1 MKFEKYPI
9 DPRVVQAIADLGF
22 KRPTD
27 IQFKSI
33 PYILKGEDLFAIAQT
48 GTGKTAAFAI
58 PLIDKIL
65 KQKEAARRKDGVLAL
80 ILVPSH
86 ELALQINE
94 VIEQLSV
101 YTEVYSATLIGGVDQ
116 DPQIELLQAGTD
128 IVVATPGRMFDLIHQ
143 GHLRTHRI
151 QTLILDEAD
160 LMLDLGFRKD
170 IFDIIAKLPKRKQT
184 LFFSATINKALKQT
198 AYKIVR
204 QEAIRIQ
211 LSPKDPVSKNV
222 DHSVIFVEMDHK
234 RFFLERVIR
243 ENPDQKIITF
253 ARTKVRV
260 ERIAKAMARVD
271 IDSITIHGDKEQEER
286 TEVLNQF
293 ANTDMQLLIA
303 TDVSARGLDIPAV
316 GIVVNYDLPDL
327 AENYVHRIGRTG
339 RGNNRGHAYSFCA
352 PNEKELLQEIQ
363 DYIQT
368 DITILKLD
376 KGSYSDT
383 LKIDRERTF
392 DYMSIVEEI
401 DDWEKGKKKK
411 KKKKK

>member
-101 YTEVYSATLIGGVDQ
+101 YTEVYSAALIGGVDQ

-271 IDSITIHGDKEQEER
+271 VDSITIHGDKEQEER

>member
-9 DPRVVQAIADLGF
+9 DPRVVQAITDLGF

-27 IQFKSI
+27 IQYKSI

-58 PLIDKIL
+58 PLINKIL

-80 ILVPSH
+80 ILVSSH

-94 VIEQLSV
+94 VIEQLSI
-101 YTEVYSATLIGGVDQ
+101 YTEVYSAALIGGVDQ
-116 DPQIELLQAGTD
+116 DPQIELLEAGTD

-222 DHSVIFVEMDHK
+222 DHSVIYVEMDHK

-243 ENPDQKIITF
+243 ENPDQKIIAF

-271 IDSITIHGDKEQEER
+271 IDSITIHGDKEQEDR
-286 TEVLNQF
+286 TAVLQEF
-293 ANTDMQLLIA
+293 ATTDMRLLIA

-352 PNEKELLQEIQ
+352 PNEKELLRDIQE
-363 DYIQT
+363 YIQT
-368 DITILKLD
+368 DITVLKLD
-376 KGSYSDT
+376 KGSYNDT
-383 LKIDRERTF
+383 LKIDRDRTY

-401 DDWEKGKKKK
+401 DEWEKRKKKK
-411 KKKKK
+411 KKK

>member
-27 IQFKSI
+27 IQYKSI

-94 VIEQLSV
+94 VIEQLSI
-101 YTEVYSATLIGGVDQ
+101 YTEVYSAALIGGVDQ

-222 DHSVIFVEMDHK
+222 DHSVIYVEMDHK

-243 ENPDQKIITF
+243 ENPDQKIIAF

-271 IDSITIHGDKEQEER
+271 IDSITIHGDKEQEDR
-286 TEVLNQF
+286 TAVLKEF
-293 ANTDMQLLIA
+293 ATTDMRLLIA

-316 GIVVNYDLPDL
+316 GIVVNYDLPEL
-327 AENYVHRIGRTG
+327 SENYVHRIGRTG

-352 PNEKELLQEIQ
+352 PNEKELLEDIQ

-368 DITILKLD
+368 DITVLKLD
-376 KGSYSDT
+376 KGSYNDT
-383 LKIDRERTF
+383 LKIDRERTY

-401 DDWEKGKKKK
+401 DEHEKRKKKK
-411 KKKKK
+411 KKR

>member
-27 IQFKSI
+27 IQYKSI

-94 VIEQLSV
+94 VIEQLSI
-101 YTEVYSATLIGGVDQ
+101 YTEVYSAALIGGVDQ
-116 DPQIELLQAGTD
+116 DPQIELLKAGTD

-222 DHSVIFVEMDHK
+222 DHSVIYVEMDHK

-243 ENPDQKIITF
+243 ENPDQKIIAF

-271 IDSITIHGDKEQEER
+271 IDSITIHGDKEQEDR
-286 TEVLNQF
+286 TAVLKEF
-293 ANTDMQLLIA
+293 ATTDMRLLIA

-316 GIVVNYDLPDL
+316 GIVINYDLPEL
-327 AENYVHRIGRTG
+327 SENYVHRIGRTG

-352 PNEKELLQEIQ
+352 PNEKELLEDIQ

-368 DITILKLD
+368 DITVLKLD
-376 KGSYSDT
+376 KGSYNDT
-383 LKIDRERTF
+383 LKIDRERTY

-401 DDWEKGKKKK
+401 DEHEKRKKKK
-411 KKKKK
+411 KKR

>member
-27 IQFKSI
+27 IQYKSI

-94 VIEQLSV
+94 VIEQLSI
-101 YTEVYSATLIGGVDQ
+101 YTEVYSAALIGGVDQ

-222 DHSVIFVEMDHK
+222 DHSVIYVEMDHK

-243 ENPDQKIITF
+243 ENPDQKIIAF

-286 TEVLNQF
+286 SAVLEEF
-293 ANTDMQLLIA
+293 ATTDMRLLIA

-316 GIVVNYDLPDL
+316 GIVVNYDLPEL
-327 AENYVHRIGRTG
+327 SENYVHRIGRTG

-352 PNEKELLQEIQ
+352 PNEKELLEDIQ

-368 DITILKLD
+368 DITVLKLD
-376 KGSYSDT
+376 KGSYNDT
-383 LKIDRERTF
+383 LKIDRERTY

-401 DDWEKGKKKK
+401 DEHEKRKKKK
-411 KKKKK
+411 KKR

>member
-9 DPRVVQAIADLGF
+9 DPRVVQAITDLGF

-27 IQFKSI
+27 IQYKSI

-94 VIEQLSV
+94 VIEQLSI
-101 YTEVYSATLIGGVDQ
+101 YTEVYSAALIGGVDQ

-222 DHSVIFVEMDHK
+222 DHSVIYVEMDHK

-243 ENPDQKIITF
+243 ENPDQKIIAF

-271 IDSITIHGDKEQEER
+271 IDSITIHGDKEQEDR
-286 TEVLNQF
+286 TAVLKEF
-293 ANTDMQLLIA
+293 ATTDMRLLIA

-316 GIVVNYDLPDL
+316 GIVVNYDLPEL
-327 AENYVHRIGRTG
+327 SENYVHRIGRTG

-352 PNEKELLQEIQ
+352 PNEKELLEDIQ

-368 DITILKLD
+368 DITVLKLD
-376 KGSYSDT
+376 KGSYNDT
-383 LKIDRERTF
+383 LKIDRERTY

-401 DDWEKGKKKK
+401 DEHEKRKKKK
-411 KKKKK
+411 KKR

>member
-1 MKFEKYPI
+1 MCI
-9 DPRVVQAIADLGF
+9 RD
-22 KRPTD
+22 
-27 IQFKSI
+27 S
-33 PYILKGEDLFAIAQT
+33 LKGEDLFAIAQT

-94 VIEQLSV
+94 VIEQLSI
-101 YTEVYSATLIGGVDQ
+101 YTEVYSAALIGGLDQ

-222 DHSVIFVEMDHK
+222 DHSVIYVEMDHK

-243 ENPDQKIITF
+243 ENPDQKIIAF

-271 IDSITIHGDKEQEER
+271 IDSITIHGDKEQEDR
-286 TEVLNQF
+286 TAVLQEF
-293 ANTDMQLLIA
+293 TTTDMQLLIA

-316 GIVVNYDLPDL
+316 GIVVNYDLPEL
-327 AENYVHRIGRTG
+327 SENYVHRIGRTG

-352 PNEKELLQEIQ
+352 PNEKELLEDIQ

-368 DITILKLD
+368 DITVLKLD
-376 KGSYSDT
+376 KGSYNDT
-383 LKIDRERTF
+383 LKIDRERTY

-401 DDWEKGKKKK
+401 DEHEKRKKKK
-411 KKKKK
+411 KKR

>member
-1 MKFEKYPI
+1 
-9 DPRVVQAIADLGF
+9 
-22 KRPTD
+22 
-27 IQFKSI
+27 
-33 PYILKGEDLFAIAQT
+33 
-48 GTGKTAAFAI
+48 
-58 PLIDKIL
+58 
-65 KQKEAARRKDGVLAL
+65 
-80 ILVPSH
+80 
-86 ELALQINE
+86 
-94 VIEQLSV
+94 
-101 YTEVYSATLIGGVDQ
+101 
-116 DPQIELLQAGTD
+116 
-128 IVVATPGRMFDLIHQ
+128 
-143 GHLRTHRI
+143 
-151 QTLILDEAD
+151 
-160 LMLDLGFRKD
+160 
-170 IFDIIAKLPKRKQT
+170 
-184 LFFSATINKALKQT
+184 
-198 AYKIVR
+198 
-204 QEAIRIQ
+204 
-211 LSPKDPVSKNV
+211 
-222 DHSVIFVEMDHK
+222 MDHK

>member
-101 YTEVYSATLIGGVDQ
+101 YTEVYSAALIGGVDQ

-198 AYKIVR
+198 AY
-204 QEAIRIQ
+204 
-211 LSPKDPVSKNV
+211 LS
-222 DHSVIFVEMDHK
+222 
-234 RFFLERVIR
+234 L
-243 ENPDQKIITF
+243 
-253 ARTKVRV
+253 
-260 ERIAKAMARVD
+260 
-271 IDSITIHGDKEQEER
+271 IH
-286 TEVLNQF
+286 
-293 ANTDMQLLIA
+293 I
-303 TDVSARGLDIPAV
+303 
-316 GIVVNYDLPDL
+316 
-327 AENYVHRIGRTG
+327 
-339 RGNNRGHAYSFCA
+339 
-352 PNEKELLQEIQ
+352 
-363 DYIQT
+363 
-368 DITILKLD
+368 
-376 KGSYSDT
+376 
-383 LKIDRERTF
+383 
-392 DYMSIVEEI
+392 
-401 DDWEKGKKKK
+401 
-411 KKKKK
+411 

>member
-27 IQFKSI
+27 IQYKSI

-94 VIEQLSV
+94 VIEQLSI
-101 YTEVYSATLIGGVDQ
+101 YTEVYSAALIGGVDQ

-222 DHSVIFVEMDHK
+222 DHSVIYVDMDHK

-243 ENPDQKIITF
+243 ENPDQKIIAF

-271 IDSITIHGDKEQEER
+271 IDSITIHGDKEQEDR
-286 TEVLNQF
+286 TAVLQEF
-293 ANTDMQLLIA
+293 ATTDMRLLIA

-316 GIVVNYDLPDL
+316 GIVVNYDLPEL
-327 AENYVHRIGRTG
+327 SENYVHRIGRTG

-352 PNEKELLQEIQ
+352 PNEKELLEDIQ

-368 DITILKLD
+368 DITVLKLD
-376 KGSYSDT
+376 KGSYNDT
-383 LKIDRERTF
+383 LKIDRERTY

-401 DDWEKGKKKK
+401 DEHEKRKKKK
-411 KKKKK
+411 KKR

>member
-9 DPRVVQAIADLGF
+9 DPRVIQAIADLGF

-27 IQFKSI
+27 IQYKSI

-65 KQKEAARRKDGVLAL
+65 KQKETARRKDGVLAL

-86 ELALQINE
+86 ELAIQINE
-94 VIEQLSV
+94 VIEKLSI
-101 YTEVYSATLIGGVDQ
+101 YTDVYSAALIGGVDQ

-170 IFDIIAKLPKRKQT
+170 IFDIIAKLPRRQQT

-222 DHSVIFVEMDHK
+222 DHSVIFVELDHK

-243 ENPDQKIITF
+243 ENPDQKIIAF

-260 ERIAKAMARVD
+260 ERIAKAMARAE
-271 IDSITIHGDKEQEER
+271 IDSLTIHGDKEQEER
-286 TEVLNQF
+286 TAVLDQF

-316 GIVVNYDLPDL
+316 GIVVNYDLPEL

-352 PNEKELLQEIQ
+352 PSEKELLQDIQ
-363 DYIQT
+363 SYIQT

-383 LKIDRERTF
+383 LKIDRERTY

-401 DDWEKGKKKK
+401 DQWEKGKKKK
-411 KKKKK
+411 KKK

>member
-101 YTEVYSATLIGGVDQ
+101 YTEVYSAALIGGVDQ

-243 ENPDQKIITF
+243 ENPDQKIIAF

-260 ERIAKAMARVD
+260 ERIAKAMARVE

-293 ANTDMQLLIA
+293 ANTEMQLLIA
-303 TDVSARGLDIPAV
+303 TDVSARGLDIPSV
-316 GIVVNYDLPDL
+316 GIVINYDLPDL

-352 PNEKELLQEIQ
+352 TNEKELLEDIQ
-363 DYIQT
+363 SYIQT
-368 DITILKLD
+368 DINILKLD
-376 KGSYSDT
+376 KVSYSDT
-383 LKIDRERTF
+383 LKIDRERTY

>member
-101 YTEVYSATLIGGVDQ
+101 YTEVYSAALIGGVDQ

-352 PNEKELLQEIQ
+352 PNEKELLRDIQE
-363 DYIQT
+363 YIQT
-368 DITILKLD
+368 DITVLKLD
-376 KGSYSDT
+376 KGSYNDT
-383 LKIDRERTF
+383 LKIDRDRTY

-401 DDWEKGKKKK
+401 DEWEKRKKKK
-411 KKKKK
+411 KKK

>member
-27 IQFKSI
+27 IQYKSI

-94 VIEQLSV
+94 VIEQLSI
-101 YTEVYSATLIGGVDQ
+101 YTEVYSAALIGGVDQ

-222 DHSVIFVEMDHK
+222 DHSVIYVDMDHK

-243 ENPDQKIITF
+243 ENPDQKIIAF

-286 TEVLNQF
+286 TAVLQEF
-293 ANTDMQLLIA
+293 TTTDMQLLIA

-316 GIVVNYDLPDL
+316 GIVVNYDLPEL
-327 AENYVHRIGRTG
+327 SENYVHRIGRTG

-352 PNEKELLQEIQ
+352 PNEKELLEDIQ

-368 DITILKLD
+368 DITVLKLD
-376 KGSYSDT
+376 KGSYNDT
-383 LKIDRERTF
+383 LKIDRERTY

-401 DDWEKGKKKK
+401 DEHEKRKKKK
-411 KKKKK
+411 KKK